1 MTKAFTALEFT
12 GERFIPGTEGAIEF
26 EHWHRYL
33 LAQAISADQRVLDIA
48 CGEGYGSAAL
58 AESAAQVI
66 GVDIDP
72 ASIAHARTRYQADNL
87 QFLVGDCTAIPLPDA
102 VVDLIVSFETIEH
115 HTRHAEMMREI
126 KRVLQPDGVLLI
138 SSPDRYFYSE
148 LPGTTNPYHVKE
160 LDEAEFKQLVE
171 SHFRSVRYFGQ
182 RVCHGSLILPQG
194 TAASM
199 KTYTNG
205 AGTLLSCEAGLAAPI
220 FWLALA
226 SDGQLPDLPAGLFEQ
241 PIEQAE
247 LVRLLRRDLENAQW
261 LIEQKDAHLTTAAE
275 LLAQKDTDLAKLSA
289 LSNKWW
295 FPSWLKNLLL
305 RGLRS

>member
-1 MTKAFTALEFT
+1 MTDAFTALEFT

-33 LAQAISADQRVLDIA
+33 LAQTISAGQRVLDIA

-58 AESAAQVI
+58 AESATQVI

-87 QFLVGDCTAIPLPDA
+87 QFLVGDCAAIPLPDA
-102 VVDLIVSFETIEH
+102 MVDLVVSFETIEH
-115 HTRHAEMMREI
+115 HARHAEMMREI
-126 KRVLQPDGVLLI
+126 KRVLQPDGLLLI

-171 SHFRSVRYFGQ
+171 SHFRVVRYFGQ

-194 TAASM
+194 TAATM
-199 KTYTNG
+199 QTYTNSKG
-205 AGTLLSCEAGLAAPI
+205 ILSCEAGLAAPI

-226 SDGQLPDLPAGLFEQ
+226 SDAKLPDLPAGLFEQ

-247 LVRLLRRDLENAQW
+247 LVRLLRRDLERAQS
-261 LIEQKDAHLTTAAE
+261 LLADRAAFLNQADSLLQQKDA
-275 LLAQKDTDLAKLSA
+275 QLAKLLA
-289 LSNKWW
+289 LFDRWW
-295 FPSWLKNLLL
+295 IPRGLKNRLL
-305 RGLRS
+305 RSLTP